1 MSGMKAIRQSILIG
15 CLAVGSGTIA
25 SCSLWDVIKPSSG
38 LSVDT
43 ELVIGDKQQVVHTEL
58 GQTVNTADEIIIQND
73 NVDYTMLGLLLLSV
87 GTGVAGWMLPVPKFM
102 RKE

>member
-1 MSGMKAIRQSILIG
+1 M
-15 CLAVGSGTIA
+15 GSGTIA

-43 ELVIGDKQQVVHTEL
+43 ELVIGDKQQVVHTEI
-58 GQTVNTADEIIIQND
+58 GQTSNTADSIVQNID
-73 NVDYTMLGLLLLSV
+73 NTDYIMLGALLLSV
-87 GTGVAGWMLPVPKFM
+87 ITGVVGWMLPVPKFM

>member
-1 MSGMKAIRQSILIG
+1 MKAIRHYILVLV
-15 CLAVGSGTIA
+15 LAVGAGSVS
-25 SCSLWDVIKPSSG
+25 SCAAWDWFKPSSG

-43 ELVIGDKQQVVHTEL
+43 ELVVGDKQQVVHTEL
-58 GQTVNTADEIIIQND
+58 GQTVNTADEINIQND

-87 GTGVAGWMLPVPKFM
+87 ATGVVGWMLPVPKFM